1 MANYYSYFDDS
12 TSGQNTRSEI
22 NSESSKFGMGVSEDI
37 NCGIITATSINGVK
51 ISVVGDQL
59 TFTVSGVG
67 STTLTLS

>member
-37 NCGIITATSINGVK
+37 NCGIITATSIN
-51 ISVVGDQL
+51 
-59 TFTVSGVG
+59 
-67 STTLTLS
+67 